1 MSKTEN
7 LPMSYRIKVFYRFLL
22 VFGMGFACMAYL
34 SIGLTGIFL
43 LSLDKAEAIYLAAFI
58 AILFYVIF
66 VIVGFCV
73 QSLLKL
79 TGLSIILCALFF
91 FVTRM
96 VGYA

>member
-1 MSKTEN
+1 
-7 LPMSYRIKVFYRFLL
+7 
-22 VFGMGFACMAYL
+22 MGFACMAYL

-58 AILFYVIF
+58 AILFYVVF
-66 VIVGFCV
+66 VIVGFCI

-91 FVTRM
+91 SMTRM

>member
-1 MSKTEN
+1 
-7 LPMSYRIKVFYRFLL
+7 
-22 VFGMGFACMAYL
+22 MGFACMAYL
-34 SIGLTGIFL
+34 SLGLIGIFL
-43 LSLDKAEAIYLAAFI
+43 LTLDKAEAIYLAAFI

-79 TGLSIILCALFF
+79 TGLSIVLCALFF

>member
-1 MSKTEN
+1 
-7 LPMSYRIKVFYRFLL
+7 
-22 VFGMGFACMAYL
+22 MGFACMAYL
-34 SIGLTGIFL
+34 SLGLIGIFL
-43 LSLDKAEAIYLAAFI
+43 LTLDKAEAIYLAAFI

-79 TGLSIILCALFF
+79 TGLSIVLCALFF
-91 FVTRM
+91 FMTRM

>member
-1 MSKTEN
+1 
-7 LPMSYRIKVFYRFLL
+7 
-22 VFGMGFACMAYL
+22 MGFACMAYL
-34 SIGLTGIFL
+34 SLGLIGIFL
-43 LSLDKAEAIYLAAFI
+43 LTLDKAEAIYLAAFI

-79 TGLSIILCALFF
+79 TGLSIVLCALFF
-91 FVTRM
+91 FVTCM

>member
-1 MSKTEN
+1 
-7 LPMSYRIKVFYRFLL
+7 
-22 VFGMGFACMAYL
+22 MGFACMAYL
-34 SIGLTGIFL
+34 SLGLIGIFL
-43 LSLDKAEAIYLAAFI
+43 LTLNKAEAIYLAAFI

>member
-1 MSKTEN
+1 
-7 LPMSYRIKVFYRFLL
+7 
-22 VFGMGFACMAYL
+22 MGFACMAYL

-58 AILFYVIF
+58 AILFYVVF
-66 VIVGFCV
+66 VIAGFCI

-91 FVTRM
+91 SVTRM

>member
-1 MSKTEN
+1 
-7 LPMSYRIKVFYRFLL
+7 
-22 VFGMGFACMAYL
+22 MGFACMAYL

-58 AILFYVIF
+58 AILFYVVF
-66 VIVGFCV
+66 VIAGFCI

-79 TGLSIILCALFF
+79 TGLSIVLCALFF

>member
-1 MSKTEN
+1 
-7 LPMSYRIKVFYRFLL
+7 
-22 VFGMGFACMAYL
+22 MGFACMAYL
-34 SIGLTGIFL
+34 SLGLIGIFL
-43 LSLDKAEAIYLAAFI
+43 LTLDKAEAIYLAAFI

-79 TGLSIILCALFF
+79 TGLSIALCALFF

>member
-1 MSKTEN
+1 MSKTVN
-7 LPMSYRIKVFYRFLL
+7 LPVSYRIKVFYRFLL
-22 VFGMGFACMAYL
+22 VFGMGFTCMAYL
-34 SIGLTGIFL
+34 SLGLIGIFL
-43 LSLDKAEAIYLAAFI
+43 LTLDKAEAIYLAAFI

-79 TGLSIILCALFF
+79 TGLSIVLCALFF

>member
-1 MSKTEN
+1 
-7 LPMSYRIKVFYRFLL
+7 
-22 VFGMGFACMAYL
+22 MGFACMAYL
-34 SIGLTGIFL
+34 SVGLIGIFL
-43 LSLDKAEAIYLAAFI
+43 LTLDKAEAIYLAAFI

-79 TGLSIILCALFF
+79 TGLSIVLCALFF